1 MEGGDYCAFML
12 IKALSRYRTA
22 RIGCRHWRAVYSQ
35 RFGMKGS
42 PIHQNL
48 STSFVDLS
56 LLVRFLR
63 DRRFTGTVRVEW
75 DGYDGEIFFTR
86 SPRLYAREYDRSIGR
101 IAQGQNAFRRILQ
114 RSRRPSG
121 TIRIVKNDPD
131 RTVEVLKKP
140 FVDEGILSQ
149 ARTAAFGK
157 GDTIAEL
164 PLSMPETSGPAKVPG
179 DRTRAALLATDL
191 LLSFKDAFEKT
202 RIGFDSAFAL
212 GCAFVADEFP
222 FLDPDQDDFSF
233 YKDEIFIGDEVE
245 TLDLFEGI
253 TSALRHMI
261 DRMAADERFVNSV
274 VYLRHRLQLH
284 LSSRDGDYRYFRLTA
299 IVDRLIR

>member
-1 MEGGDYCAFML
+1 
-12 IKALSRYRTA
+12 
-22 RIGCRHWRAVYSQ
+22 
-35 RFGMKGS
+35 MKGS

-75 DGYDGEIFFTR
+75 EGYDGEIFFTR
-86 SPRLYAREYDRSIGR
+86 SPRIHAREYDRSIGR

-121 TIRIVKNDPD
+121 KIRIVKNDPE
-131 RTVEVLKKP
+131 RTAHVLRKP
-140 FVDEGILSQ
+140 FVDDRILAE
-149 ARTAAFGK
+149 ARMTVFGK
-157 GDTIAEL
+157 GDQIAT
-164 PLSMPETSGPAKVPG
+164 LSSAVTSPVPAVRR
-179 DRTRAALLATDL
+179 DDTRAALLATDL
-191 LLSFKDAFEKT
+191 LLSFKEAFEKT
-202 RIGFDSAFAL
+202 KVSFDTAFAIA
-212 GCAFVADEFP
+212 CEFKADEYP
-222 FLDPDQDDFSF
+222 FLDPESDEFSF
-233 YKDEIFIGDEVE
+233 YKDEIFISGSVD

-253 TSALRHMI
+253 VSALRHI
-261 DRMAADERFVNSV
+261 LDRLAADGRFTNCG

-284 LSSRDGDYRYFRLTA
+284 LSARNNDYRDLRLTS